1 MSTIYESGIKD
12 TNAVERKPLL
22 GWRDGRLLR
31 LLVMLVLPAMLP
43 FAYATWRTGS
53 PLRTIPYLTGQRLM
67 FDVSKIDL
75 GTIDLGTEKLIVP
88 VHVQNTADKEM
99 RLLGAYLSCGCM
111 SLEELPLTI
120 PARSNRR
127 VEINLTLPDAETDFT
142 LSVKFFS
149 DDPVSPSTHVLL
161 SGRVKKCL

>member
-1 MSTIYESGIKD
+1 MSSIYESGIKD

-43 FAYATWRTGS
+43 FGYATWQTGS

-88 VHVQNTADKEM
+88 VHVQNPPTKRCEKES
-99 RLLGAYLSCGCM
+99 RCH
-111 SLEELPLTI
+111 
-120 PARSNRR
+120 
-127 VEINLTLPDAETDFT
+127 
-142 LSVKFFS
+142 SV
-149 DDPVSPSTHVLL
+149 
-161 SGRVKKCL
+161 

>member
-1 MSTIYESGIKD
+1 
-12 TNAVERKPLL
+12 
-22 GWRDGRLLR
+22 
-31 LLVMLVLPAMLP
+31 
-43 FAYATWRTGS
+43 
-53 PLRTIPYLTGQRLM
+53 M

-75 GTIDLGTEKLIVP
+75 GTIDLGTKKLIVP

>member
-1 MSTIYESGIKD
+1 
-12 TNAVERKPLL
+12 
-22 GWRDGRLLR
+22 
-31 LLVMLVLPAMLP
+31 
-43 FAYATWRTGS
+43 
-53 PLRTIPYLTGQRLM
+53 
-67 FDVSKIDL
+67 
-75 GTIDLGTEKLIVP
+75 
-88 VHVQNTADKEM
+88 
-99 RLLGAYLSCGCM
+99 
-111 SLEELPLTI
+111 LPLTI

>member
-1 MSTIYESGIKD
+1 MSTTYESGVKD
-12 TNAVERKPLL
+12 TSAVERKPLL
-22 GWRDGRLLR
+22 VWRDLR
-31 LLVMLVLPAMLP
+31 LRRFMVMLVLPAMLP
-43 FAYATWRTGS
+43 FAYATWQTGS
-53 PLRTIPYLTGQRLM
+53 PSRAIPYLTGQRLM

-75 GTIDLGTEKLIVP
+75 GTIDLGTEKVIVP

-111 SLEELPLTI
+111 SLEDLPLTI

-127 VEINLTLPDAETDFT
+127 IEITLRLPDAETEFT
-142 LSVKFFS
+142 QSVKFFS

-161 SGRVKKCL
+161 NGRVKKCL